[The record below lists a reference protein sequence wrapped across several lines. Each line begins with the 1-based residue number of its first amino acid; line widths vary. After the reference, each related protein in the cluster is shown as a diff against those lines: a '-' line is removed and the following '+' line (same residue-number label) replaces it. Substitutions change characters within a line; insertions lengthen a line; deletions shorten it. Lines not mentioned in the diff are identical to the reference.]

1 MWLNIIGFLFLNF
14 WALALGG
21 LFAGSGAGSNWYAEL
36 NKAPWTPPW
45 WVFGFAW
52 TTIMLCFSV
61 YMATLYAKTKSV
73 KTVIILYA
81 IQWMLNVA
89 WNPIFFHLHNPIIG
103 LIVIVALTSLVT
115 YFLFRYRSS
124 QKGFSLL
131 LLPYVIWLFIATSLN
146 AYIVFMNW

>member
-14 WALALGG
+14 GALALGG
-21 LFAGSGAGSNWYAEL
+21 LFAWSGAGSNWYAEL
-36 NKAPWTPPW
+36 NKAPWTPTG

-146 AYIVFMNW
+146 AYIVFMN

>member
-1 MWLNIIGFLFLNF
+1 MWLKIIGFLFLNF
-14 WALALGG
+14 GALALGG
-21 LFAGSGAGSNWYAEL
+21 LFAGSGAGSNWYDEL
-36 NKAPWTPPW
+36 NKAPWTPPG

-89 WNPIFFHLHNPIIG
+89 WNPIFFYLHNPIIG
-103 LIVIVALTSLVT
+103 LIVIVVLTGLVT

-124 QKGFSLL
+124 QKGYSLL

-146 AYIVFMNW
+146 AYVVFMN

>member
-1 MWLNIIGFLFLNF
+1 MWLKIIGFLFLNF
-14 WALALGG
+14 GALALGG

-36 NKAPWTPPW
+36 NKAPWTPPG

-52 TTIMLCFSV
+52 TTIMICFSV

-146 AYIVFMNW
+146 AYVVFMN

>member
-1 MWLNIIGFLFLNF
+1 MWLKIIGFLFLNF
-14 WALALGG
+14 GALALGG
-21 LFAGSGAGSNWYAEL
+21 LFAGSGSGSNWYAEL
-36 NKAPWTPPW
+36 NKAPLTPPG

-89 WNPIFFHLHNPIIG
+89 WNPIFFYLHNPIIG

-146 AYIVFMNW
+146 TYVVIMN